1 VGDNSTGGR
10 LDRKYWR
17 INLREL
23 PFDLDRLLERDCEPF
38 KPFMSQAR
46 ASFHSATLV
55 ASKQRVKHE
64 KDVFLAHAPANS
76 TSLRTFGSQLP
87 FSLDWLKSVKLR
99 FMSQMFG
106 RFTFGRIIPHAGQGC
121 GQGQDSTEV
130 EHDYLR

>member
-1 VGDNSTGGR
+1 MLLFARGDSNASGRASVGDNSTGGR

-76 TSLRTFGSQLP
+76 TQFTNV
-87 FSLDWLKSVKLR
+87 WLSAALLIGLAQV
-99 FMSQMFG
+99 
-106 RFTFGRIIPHAGQGC
+106 C
-121 GQGQDSTEV
+121 
-130 EHDYLR
+130 